1 MYYVCLDCGVL
12 FSEPIR
18 WVERHGL
25 KDGPYEEWYG
35 CPFCGGAY
43 TEAFE
48 CDGCGNYITD
58 SYIKLEDGS
67 RYCKECY
74 CEFELGDE

>member
-1 MYYVCLDCGVL
+1 MVYVCFDCGTL
-12 FSEPIR
+12 FSDPKR
-18 WVERHGL
+18 WVEAHGL
-25 KDGPYEEWYG
+25 PEPPYEEWYG
-35 CPFCGGAY
+35 CPFCGGTY

-48 CDGCGNYITD
+48 CDNCGNYITD

-67 RYCKECY
+67 RYCHECY